1 MKVGD
6 LIMRGSK
13 WIHDS
18 IDGDDRYAG
27 TILRLDRYSGRDDQ
41 RILPFPDQ
49 GQQII
54 EVLWNTSHI
63 GWITASR
70 VEVASESR

>member
-6 LIMRGSK
+6 LIMHESTR
-13 WIHDS
+13 IPVV
-18 IDGDDRYAG
+18 DDDERYMG

-41 RILPFPDQ
+41 RILPFPDH

-54 EVLWNTSHI
+54 EVLWNTSHT
-63 GWITASR
+63 GWVTAAS

>member
-13 WIHDS
+13 WIHGS
-18 IDGDDRYAG
+18 IDGDDRYTG

-54 EVLWNTSHI
+54 EVLWNTSHV
-63 GWITASR
+63 GWIAASR
-70 VEVASESR
+70 VEVVSENR

>member
-6 LIMRGSK
+6 LIMRGSEE
-13 WIHDS
+13 S
-18 IDGDDRYAG
+18 LGFIDGDDRYTG

-41 RILPFPDQ
+41 RILPYPDH

-63 GWITASR
+63 GWIAASR
-70 VEVASESR
+70 VEVIDESR

>member
-6 LIMRGSK
+6 LIMHESTRTPVV
-13 WIHDS
+13 
-18 IDGDDRYAG
+18 DDDERYMG

-41 RILPFPDQ
+41 RILPFPDH

-63 GWITASR
+63 GWIAASR
-70 VEVASESR
+70 VEVISESR

>member
-13 WIHDS
+13 WIP
-18 IDGDDRYAG
+18 GMDDDERCTG

-41 RILPFPDQ
+41 RILPFPDH

-54 EVLWNTSHI
+54 EVLWNTSRI
-63 GWITASR
+63 GWIAASR
-70 VEVASESR
+70 VEVISESR

>member
-6 LIMRGSK
+6 LIIIPTRIQGMAN
-13 WIHDS
+13 
-18 IDGDDRYAG
+18 DGRYMG

-63 GWITASR
+63 GWIAASN
-70 VEVASESR
+70 VELINESR

>member
-6 LIMRGSK
+6 LIMHESTRTPVV
-13 WIHDS
+13 DE
-18 IDGDDRYAG
+18 DERYMG

-41 RILPFPDQ
+41 RILPFPDH

-54 EVLWNTSHI
+54 EVLWNTSRI
-63 GWITASR
+63 GWIAASR
-70 VEVASESR
+70 VEVISESR

>member
-6 LIMRGSK
+6 LIMHESTR
-13 WIHDS
+13 IPAV
-18 IDGDDRYAG
+18 DDDERCMG

-41 RILPFPDQ
+41 RILPFPDH

-63 GWITASR
+63 GLIAASR
-70 VEVASESR
+70 VEVISESR

>member
-1 MKVGD
+1 M
-6 LIMRGSK
+6 
-13 WIHDS
+13 
-18 IDGDDRYAG
+18 G

-41 RILPFPDQ
+41 RILPFPDH

-63 GWITASR
+63 GWIAASR
-70 VEVASESR
+70 VEVISESR